1 MMHNKFDNNANNII
15 KKYTTFPTKNVGKS
29 KEQDIETKKV
39 INNKNRKPNKVSRS

>member
-15 KKYTTFPTKNVGKS
+15 KKYTTFPTTNVGKS

-39 INNKNRKPNKVSRS
+39 INKNRKSIKVARS